1 MRKNVFGRQLSRT
14 KNQRRALFRSL
25 ISSLV
30 ERGEI
35 ETTLA
40 KAKAIRGEAEKL
52 VTKAKDGSLA
62 QRRAVQKFFGKTD
75 LVNRLC
81 DVIAPIFK
89 EKKGGYLRIVRIGNR
104 VGDGAEMV
112 KVMFTEEIP
121 AEIQKEKVKKEP
133 EVRVETK
140 VAAEIK
146 KEKPNR
152 KSKKEVKK

>member
-14 KNQRRALFRSL
+14 KNQRRALFRGL

-35 ETTLA
+35 ETTIA

-52 VTKAKDGSLA
+52 ITKAKDGSLA
-62 QRRAVQKFFGKTD
+62 QRRLVHKFFGKTD

-81 DVIAPIFK
+81 DVIAPVFK
-89 EKKGGYLRIVRIGNR
+89 EKKGGYLRIIRIGRR

-112 KVMFTEEIP
+112 KVSFTEEIP
-121 AEIQKEKVKKEP
+121 VEIPKEKVKKKP
-133 EVRVETK
+133 EVKIETK
-140 VAAEIK
+140 VSEEIK
-146 KEKPNR
+146 KEKPSR
-152 KSKKEVKK
+152 KPKKEVKK